1 MAPLNKALFFKQVP
15 SELPKLGQDIAV
27 EDASIDFDAELP
39 SGAILVKVSTLKH
52 GVPMSAWL
60 TAARRTS
67 TSPSTRTCEEDC
79 ATPPKSH
86 MHLPSSSTS
95 LWTLE

>member
-1 MAPLNKALFFKQVP
+1 
-15 SELPKLGQDIAV
+15 
-27 EDASIDFDAELP
+27 
-39 SGAILVKVSTLKH
+39 VSTLKH